1 MTFLCP
7 CVFKCSTLGHNKY
20 DWVISELSVL
30 PELRTLYG
38 FKECPPWFDDPRPA
52 ASVCLECSSR
62 WGLAR
67 FPLPFEMTSQPSL
80 DRASRASS
88 LLIPWRLTTLISAI
102 SDWFVGVASSQK
114 DRGFETWQIIKGSPL
129 HLWYVD
135 KERTEQMGTSESL
148 LPRTHILLIF
158 SLMRDFR
165 RLLENT
171 LNLFQRSLQQSFLLH
186 CSMLGQTL
194 KLQSLYSFIFF
205 DINYNSGEWK
215 LCVQGCRWNRE
226 DPFSAC
232 ISSYGNRAPTF
243 SESKMSS
250 AVWQIWVSSWKRLF
264 GYLGY
269 W

>member
-194 KLQSLYSFIFF
+194 KLQSVLFF
-205 DINYNSGEWK
+205 FLTSTITAVNENCVLKAVDETEKTLSLHALAHMEIEHPRFLNRKWVL
-215 LCVQGCRWNRE
+215 LCDR
-226 DPFSAC
+226 
-232 ISSYGNRAPTF
+232 Y
-243 SESKMSS
+243 ES
-250 AVWQIWVSSWKRLF
+250 VHGR
-264 GYLGY
+264 GYLVI
-269 W
+269 